1 MTISFHQHFFFYF
14 ALLSSVT
21 CPFKPVIRH
30 SSNGSFDEM
39 EMDDLFEKHLDG
51 EGDGDDME
59 NGGTGEIDGEW
70 EEDDDFSEHHA
81 DHTEHRPAD
90 TFGTSGHDV
99 HNQSSTAGNRQVHGH
114 GANALNQTRPPKGP
128 SQTGKRTITTASK
141 RTSGDASS
149 ILFLTYSTVVKL
161 SNNNFDDVIDTIL
174 ASLMG

>member
-1 MTISFHQHFFFYF
+1 MINSFD
-14 ALLSSVT
+14 ASKLNSV
-21 CPFKPVIRH
+21 CVMSNPPLRIRYMN

-51 EGDGDDME
+51 EGDGEEME

-70 EEDDDFSEHHA
+70 EEDDDFSEHHV

-99 HNQSSTAGNRQVHGH
+99 HNQNSSAGNRQVHGH
-114 GANALNQTRPPKGP
+114 GANTLNQTRPPKGP

-141 RTSGDASS
+141 RTSGDA
-149 ILFLTYSTVVKL
+149 L
-161 SNNNFDDVIDTIL
+161 SNFADRNFDDVIDATS
-174 ASLMG
+174 AK